1 MKTFSQY
8 KSDNLVLV
16 QKSIWKRIYHLKA
29 GDEIVCTMT
38 YPKMFGLNA
47 VIEGFGEQWELSR
60 PSIWKSHLDIRKQHQ
75 HLPFAKFISGKWGN
89 GGVFE
94 LPNGERIEYAQNMW
108 KSVNEIK
115 SHQQVI
121 LVSLKRVSWWKSDLF
136 VVIENESELLNK
148 NPWIVMAVYYMI
160 LERRQQAAAA
170 M

>member
-8 KSDNLVLV
+8 KSDNLILV

-29 GDEIVCTMT
+29 GEEIICTMS
-38 YPKMFGLNA
+38 YPKMFGLKA

-75 HLPFAKFISGKWGN
+75 HLPFARFISGKWGN

-94 LPNGERIEYAQNMW
+94 LPNGERIEYAQHLW
-108 KSVNEIK
+108 KSTNEIK
-115 SHQQVI
+115 SQQQI
-121 LVSLKRVSWWKSDLF
+121 TLVSLKRVSWWKSDLS

-148 NPWIVMAVYYMI
+148 NPWIVMAVYYLI